1 MVYLAENQQIHLQK
15 HAWISMQ
22 PKTFHRLKNL
32 IVDTS
37 RGAKPCIN
45 FFLFFFYHC
54 LNLPGIRMHLLNHLP
69 SNVCA
74 VNEGLMSIRRENG
87 GLKTKIG
94 CLRDTVHT
102 QAAPLHHQNQHPVR
116 P

>member
-45 FFLFFFYHC
+45 FFLFFF
-54 LNLPGIRMHLLNHLP
+54 LSLLEFARNPDALTESP
-69 SNVCA
+69 AS
-74 VNEGLMSIRRENG
+74 
-87 GLKTKIG
+87 
-94 CLRDTVHT
+94 
-102 QAAPLHHQNQHPVR
+102 
-116 P
+116 

>member
-37 RGAKPCIN
+37 RGAKPRIN
-45 FFLFFFYHC
+45 FFFLS
-54 LNLPGIRMHLLNHLP
+54 LLEFARNPDALTESP
-69 SNVCA
+69 A
-74 VNEGLMSIRRENG
+74 F
-87 GLKTKIG
+87 
-94 CLRDTVHT
+94 
-102 QAAPLHHQNQHPVR
+102 
-116 P
+116 